1 MNRRDAL
8 KGLGLS
14 LGYVV
19 ATPTIIS
26 MLQSC
31 KTEVASWKPTF
42 LTVDQGYVVRNLVDL
57 ILPKTE
63 ASPGALDVNVPE
75 FIDLYISKT
84 STEEGKLKYKKS
96 LDAVM
101 EELGMLKEAPPTL
114 KTEDFDGIL
123 SKYLRSTPEQQKAF
137 TDKEKLVFETLKGLR
152 GSAIWAYKTSE
163 EVGEKVLAY
172 DPVPGVQKGC
182 IPLSDTNGKAWSL

>member
-19 ATPTIIS
+19 ATPAILS

-31 KTEVASWKPTF
+31 KTEVASWTPTF
-42 LTVDQGYVVRNLVDL
+42 LSVDQGYVLRNLVDL

-63 ASPGALDVNVPE
+63 ATPGALDVNVPE
-75 FIDLYISKT
+75 FIDMYISKT
-84 STEEGKLKYKKS
+84 ANEEGKTKYKKGT
-96 LDAVM
+96 DAVM
-101 EELGMLKEAPPTL
+101 EELGVLNKKPTSL
-114 KTEDFDGIL
+114 KTENFDKLL

-137 TDKEKLVFETLKGLR
+137 TDKENVVFEALKDLR
-152 GSAIWAYKTSE
+152 GRAVWAYKTSE
-163 EVGEKVLAY
+163 KIGEEVMAY
-172 DPVPGVQKGC
+172 DPVPGEQKGC
-182 IPLSDTNGKAWSL
+182 VPLSETNGKAWSL